1 MRSVDD
7 VERVSETSTEEN
19 NVNIVKT
26 TMKTTR
32 NKVLLREDSPLCVIL
47 MPIMWDESAVG
58 EMMHQED
65 ILDIGTRGGKRGR
78 KTTGAPFYPR
88 TSVTFVAPDRE
99 I

>member
-47 MPIMWDESAVG
+47 MPRMWDESVVG
-58 EMMHQED
+58 EMHQED
-65 ILDIGTRGGKRGR
+65 ILDIGTRG
-78 KTTGAPFYPR
+78 
-88 TSVTFVAPDRE
+88 
-99 I
+99 